1 VPVERWGE
9 AVGILAQANPARG
22 QQVAQLLSNVQQ
34 IQQAQAVQCN
44 SKPEERRRHVEA
56 WSRQQDAEV
65 EIAIGKLTPVQGQEF
80 ANDTFTFFESNGVSR
95 GDLQRA
101 IDRNPDLRAK
111 SFQLVAWQGHQ
122 YRKMMSAPKAV
133 ATKDLPPV
141 TRPGISSH
149 RSGSDN
155 SSRLDPSASLDG
167 ATSKACPGALQVRQ

>member
-65 EIAIGKLTPVQGQEF
+65 EIAIGKLTPVQVRNLLMTRSRFSNRTEYREGTCNVRSIAILISGQ
-80 ANDTFTFFESNGVSR
+80 SHSSWWPGR
-95 GDLQRA
+95 G
-101 IDRNPDLRAK
+101 
-111 SFQLVAWQGHQ
+111 
-122 YRKMMSAPKAV
+122 
-133 ATKDLPPV
+133 
-141 TRPGISSH
+141 
-149 RSGSDN
+149 
-155 SSRLDPSASLDG
+155 
-167 ATSKACPGALQVRQ
+167 TSTEK